1 MCPFPSKSTCKSVR
15 IYQLIFRLTEK
26 KLTDLILSE
35 RGTKHILENL
45 VIFST
50 VQKKC
55 TWCCCCKWHDIIKQL
70 WQTGTP
76 YKLQKKNLAQCHF
89 VAKSLRYFVLVDC
102 WITWF
107 LTKMT
112 TVFTQNGTGEKS
124 CHFKW
129 QEWIY
134 SACNSSKQ
142 ILCLR

>member
-26 KLTDLILSE
+26 KFDWFNSFWEGNKTYPWEPSNFFHCAKE
-35 RGTKHILENL
+35 MHL
-45 VIFST
+45 VLLLQMAWHNQATMANRHT
-50 VQKKC
+50 VQ
-55 TWCCCCKWHDIIKQL
+55 IA
-70 WQTGTP
+70 
-76 YKLQKKNLAQCHF
+76 KKNLAQCHF